1 MIYLVVMNLVLSMLF
16 IIFLIQG
23 KKYAWCLLFL
33 QNLVGLSLDVI
44 AGGFSDYTLYRLSI
58 YIMFMLVAIYIFF
71 LKDKTKAFEKNSIKT
86 FIKTILYVVIF
97 YLLTCLISPLN
108 PIYTK
113 EFVYTRELLLFNFID
128 FIAVLA
134 IVFLANRSI
143 IGLFLVL
150 VWKILILDISLYF
163 IVQNGMGNIALQ
175 LINILSLIVVIA
187 IVFINVKKLKN
198 I

>member
-1 MIYLVVMNLVLSMLF
+1 MVYLVVMNLVLSMLF

-23 KKYAWCLLFL
+23 KRYAWSLLFL
-33 QNLVGLSLDVI
+33 QSLASLSLDVT
-44 AGGFSDYTLYRLSI
+44 AGGFSDYTLYRVST
-58 YIMFMLVAIYIFF
+58 YIMFMLIAIYILFIR
-71 LKDKTKAFEKNSIKT
+71 DKTKAFEKSSIKT
-86 FIKTILYVVIF
+86 IIKTILFVVIF

-113 EFVYTRELLLFNFID
+113 EFVYTRGLLLFNLVD

-150 VWKILILDISLYF
+150 VWKISVLDISLYF
-163 IVQNGMGNIALQ
+163 IVQNGVGNIALQ
-175 LINILSLIVVIA
+175 SINILSLTTV
-187 IVFINVKKLKN
+187 IVFALYKCKKINK
-198 I
+198 